1 MLGGLGIIMIDVWGV
16 KTWYGRLGLCLGF
29 GVIASG
35 LVVFISLA
43 LLGPIGAMPPIMMLV
58 LYSQPTATIVFA
70 LIYLLLHRQNR
81 PDILLTQDNRPALLS
96 RLTLGQEATTVEC
109 ITAQDHYVNVQTDA
123 GSELCLIRFRDAIA
137 ETYPVEGIQIH
148 RSHWI
153 AWHARLSALKHTM
166 AGSTPSFRTAQP
178 FRSVVR
184 MSRRSGLICT
194 ATLSIWAG
202 RPHKKANALLR
213 A

>member
-1 MLGGLGIIMIDVWGV
+1 
-16 KTWYGRLGLCLGF
+16 
-29 GVIASG
+29 
-35 LVVFISLA
+35 
-43 LLGPIGAMPPIMMLV
+43 MMLV

-96 RLTLGQEATTVEC
+96 RLTLGQEAATVEC

-123 GSELCLIRFRDAIA
+123 GSELCMYSSFRDAIA

-153 AWHARLSALKHTM
+153 AWHALVRVETHNGRVHAFLSNGT
-166 AGSTPSFRTAQP
+166 TVP
-178 FRSVVR
+178 SVVR
-184 MSRRSGLICT
+184 MSRRSGLIWHSD
-194 ATLSIWAG
+194 ANIWAG